1 MTSDARDF
9 LLESSCQ
16 LCRHLASHVEL
27 CLDSDG
33 WRFICRGTAAGNGK
47 GNIAAHIPAGRQSN
61 APLPAS
67 PTRPAKEPAAAGAG
81 CSAQRRT
88 HSCTPLPLSS
98 TTSACSNRAKRRTS
112 RGAPGRI
119 WGLRSP
125 TNTDLAPH
133 SRAAGRARR
142 ERRTGRPR
150 LAPFPRL
157 SGKGDM
163 ADRTG
168 TGIPQRHQL
177 RLGCLP
183 RRRSGRHAR
192 TSGSPKVTASA

>member
-98 TTSACSNRAKRRTS
+98 TTSACSNRAKREEQAEAR
-112 RGAPGRI
+112 
-119 WGLRSP
+119 
-125 TNTDLAPH
+125 
-133 SRAAGRARR
+133 RAAYGASGHP
-142 ERRTGRPR
+142 RT
-150 LAPFPRL
+150 
-157 SGKGDM
+157 
-163 ADRTG
+163 RTWHHTHEPPDEPVVKDEPAVPG
-168 TGIPQRHQL
+168 
-177 RLGCLP
+177 
-183 RRRSGRHAR
+183 
-192 TSGSPKVTASA
+192 